1 MENVRSEDRTYLQE
15 FPQIM
20 PDQLHITVP
29 ALKITENIVRIFF
42 SDRFDPK
49 KKCRTV
55 NSKEHGSDTMNSR

>member
-29 ALKITENIVRIFF
+29 ALKITDSQDIF